1 MIWRASGDTKTGEYN
16 DLGTFYFNEAGEI
29 VLEHTEPGWFKI
41 SELEAT
47 SGYSIKQTDYEF
59 YLAAG
64 ETKTVQVEN
73 IPLSALVV
81 YKYDRITGLGP
92 RGL

>member
-16 DLGTFYFNEAGEI
+16 DLGTFYFNEADEI